1 MLPGGH
7 QGSLGLDAAGSN
19 QSAEHEKSLL
29 TESKERNNNTP
40 ERCGNNTVSIEKD
53 LFDDVVVVRSWGG
66 TDTRRGGMEREVVAS
81 QEDGARL
88 LEAISRRR
96 AMRGYRRVN

>member
-1 MLPGGH
+1 MTLNAPMVWM
-7 QGSLGLDAAGSN
+7 N
-19 QSAEHEKSLL
+19 YNK
-29 TESKERNNNTP
+29 R
-40 ERCGNNTVSIEKD
+40 RYYTVSIEKD